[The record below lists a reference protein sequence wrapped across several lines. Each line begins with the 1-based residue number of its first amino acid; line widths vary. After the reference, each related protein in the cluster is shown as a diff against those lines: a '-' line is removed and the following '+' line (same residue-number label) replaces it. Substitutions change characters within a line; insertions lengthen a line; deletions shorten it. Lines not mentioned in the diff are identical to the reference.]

1 METNFIYLAIDTF
14 SYITPLILIIGII
27 VFYVKRTQ
35 KTSLKFFI
43 LFLIL
48 SLSNDL
54 LSRVVSHYYQNNL
67 MFINTYNIIEV
78 VCLFLIIKA
87 NSINFSPYL
96 KLILLGI
103 LFYNFYELVD
113 TDYQDY
119 SKYQNYSNSINC
131 IFLLVVCFSQ
141 LIKHIKTEKYGL
153 TYQLYIYLII
163 YLTFSTFL
171 NLPMNFFVTYNSDII
186 YIIWLTNIIN
196 VSAFYTYIVYILWKN
211 GKTQTS

>member
-87 NSINFSPYL
+87 NSINFSSYL

>member
-67 MFINTYNIIEV
+67 IFINTYNIIEV

>member
-78 VCLFLIIKA
+78 ICLFLIIKA